1 MLSWLDCRSHRVF
14 LILFQKKEN
23 GTSSVIFATTMATEQ
38 IYEQGRNKKL
48 MEKTAIRNGKSCAP
62 DVWHQRR
69 QHLWWLLANNIDRQS
84 KDSNPY
90 GTPDIIQFSIDISSV
105 CSLSC
110 FLRSQPA
117 QFSFYSAQ
125 LDDKEKKK
133 EIGNCS
139 ARLSRLSRRLYD
151 RLKRSGRYTIFPFLS
166 RYAFYDWSW
175 SRACVFTS
183 LGFYGFFRREN
194 DFQTTKQHTHVF
206 GWWIFFPYFS
216 PPKCMLPSIF
226 SICDQLPPR
235 WPTRCVSTYISIWLN
250 NLT

>member
-14 LILFQKKEN
+14 LILFQKMEN

-105 CSLSC
+105 LLALLFSAVATGPVFFLFRTTRRQREKERDRQLLSKT
-110 FLRSQPA
+110 F
-117 QFSFYSAQ
+117 
-125 LDDKEKKK
+125 
-133 EIGNCS
+133 
-139 ARLSRLSRRLYD
+139 
-151 RLKRSGRYTIFPFLS
+151 T
-166 RYAFYDWSW
+166 AF
-175 SRACVFTS
+175 
-183 LGFYGFFRREN
+183 
-194 DFQTTKQHTHVF
+194 
-206 GWWIFFPYFS
+206 
-216 PPKCMLPSIF
+216 
-226 SICDQLPPR
+226 
-235 WPTRCVSTYISIWLN
+235 
-250 NLT
+250 